1 MNKKLSK
8 KEAGAVKATVAQA
21 QVKAT
26 IRDMGEFKG
35 DFVITALPKAPRV
48 GHNQEW
54 QELVDGLTVSQY
66 AGITSKDKKR
76 GHIEISLGA
85 LRYFVKHEYIVIG
98 PVATN

>member
-35 DFVITALPKAPRV
+35 DFVIQATAKSPRAA
-48 GHNQEW
+48 GNQDW
-54 QELVDGLTVSQY
+54 QEFTDGMTISKY
-66 AGITSKDKKR
+66 ANLEKSP
-76 GHIEISLGA
+76 IENTLAG
-85 LRYFVKHEYIVIG
+85 LRYFVKYGYCVIG
-98 PVATN
+98 PVATK

>member
-35 DFVITALPKAPRV
+35 DFVIQATAKSPRAA
-48 GHNQEW
+48 GNQDW
-54 QELVDGLTVSQY
+54 QEFVDGMTVSKY
-66 AGITSKDKKR
+66 ANLEKSP
-76 GHIEISLGA
+76 IENTLAG
-85 LRYFVKHEYIVIG
+85 LRYFVKHGYIVVG
-98 PVATN
+98 SVATK

>member
-35 DFVITALPKAPRV
+35 DFVIQATAKSPRAA
-48 GHNQEW
+48 GNQDW
-54 QELVDGLTVSQY
+54 QEFTDGMTISKY
-66 AGITSKDKKR
+66 ANLEKPP
-76 GHIEISLGA
+76 IENTLAG
-85 LRYFVKHEYIVIG
+85 LRYFVKYGYCVIG
-98 PVATN
+98 PVATK